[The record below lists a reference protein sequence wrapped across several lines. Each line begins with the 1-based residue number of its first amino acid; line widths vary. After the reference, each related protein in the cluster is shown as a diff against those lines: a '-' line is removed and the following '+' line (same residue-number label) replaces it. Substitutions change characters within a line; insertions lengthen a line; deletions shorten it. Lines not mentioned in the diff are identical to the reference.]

1 MPKVFE
7 VTIKTIPLRPLT
19 IKNMSNQKLK
29 NNIRET
35 TMRVVVY
42 CSSAESLPESWR
54 EGASAVGRW
63 IGEHGATLV
72 YGGVNAGLMTE
83 TASAARAAGARI
95 VGIVPARRCNMVSPL
110 NDIQISVAD
119 LNERKATMELLGDV
133 FVVLPGGYGTLDE
146 LASTFAYINFTNQ
159 IGKHIVIYN
168 PDGIFDP
175 LMTQLDIMAEAGLM
189 KPASSDVIIATSTPA
204 QTTAQLDRLLY
215 IHNNHD

>member
-1 MPKVFE
+1 
-7 VTIKTIPLRPLT
+7 
-19 IKNMSNQKLK
+19 MSNHRLK
-29 NNIRET
+29 NNISDT

-42 CSSAESLPESWR
+42 CSAAEALPDHWR
-54 EGASAVGRW
+54 EGAAAIGRW
-63 IGEHGATLV
+63 IGERGATLV

-83 TASAARAAGARI
+83 TAAAARAAGARI
-95 VGIVPARRCNMVSPL
+95 VGVVPVRRSNMASPL

-146 LASTFAYINFTNQ
+146 LASTFAYINFTKQ

-175 LMTQLDIMAEAGLM
+175 LMTQLDLMAEAGLM
-189 KPASSDVIIATSTPA
+189 RPASRDVIITTATPA
-204 QTTAQLDRLLY
+204 QTIAQLDRLLY